1 MSARKRRLSGA
12 DHSFAEEEANGGYLH
27 ESGSVYDEDNDGA
40 QSSRSSALPADCLDS
55 TIKLFVT
62 HTEPNYSMPWQMR
75 RQTSSTSTGF
85 IIGGN
90 RILTNAHCVDNFA
103 VVKVKK
109 RDSAAKFV
117 AEVIAI
123 GRECDLALLTVED
136 KEFWK
141 GVKPIVLAER
151 LPTLQDVVT
160 VVGFPVGGDNLA
172 ITQGVVS
179 RIDMQEYVHGCCELL
194 AVQIDAAIN
203 PGNSGGPAFGS
214 SSGDAN
220 ECVGVAFQ
228 SLKDGQT
235 ENIGYIIPTE
245 VVNHFLTDVK
255 RQGRYSGFVELGL
268 ELQRC
273 ENPSLRRY
281 AGMQPKHSGLLV
293 KLVQPTSGAAAAD
306 VRRGDVVTHIDGTPL
321 ADDGT
326 VPFKAGGGR
335 ISFSYLL
342 SQRYVDETSTIRLLR
357 DGKELPPTKIHLHV
371 HSLLV
376 PEASSQRKLGLRC
389 PDLRLPSYLIVGGFV
404 FCTLCEPYLRSE
416 YGEDFDAKAP
426 IKLLDKW
433 QYGIRDSLDSQV
445 VVLSQVLAHASNVG
459 YEHLANQIVN
469 RVNGVQLVSLKH
481 LLEIVEANS
490 HSTLCFDL
498 EPHDEL
504 VVLESSKIDA
514 VNREC
519 LSQHSIPADRSAD
532 LLPAQN
538 GGASGSTNGAG
549 AGGKAARKQKQ
560 RR

>member
-1 MSARKRRLSGA
+1 MSARKRRHSGA

-281 AGMQPKHSGLLV
+281 AG
-293 KLVQPTSGAAAAD
+293 
-306 VRRGDVVTHIDGTPL
+306 
-321 ADDGT
+321 
-326 VPFKAGGGR
+326 
-335 ISFSYLL
+335 
-342 SQRYVDETSTIRLLR
+342 
-357 DGKELPPTKIHLHV
+357 
-371 HSLLV
+371 
-376 PEASSQRKLGLRC
+376 
-389 PDLRLPSYLIVGGFV
+389 
-404 FCTLCEPYLRSE
+404 
-416 YGEDFDAKAP
+416 
-426 IKLLDKW
+426 
-433 QYGIRDSLDSQV
+433 
-445 VVLSQVLAHASNVG
+445 
-459 YEHLANQIVN
+459 
-469 RVNGVQLVSLKH
+469 
-481 LLEIVEANS
+481 
-490 HSTLCFDL
+490 
-498 EPHDEL
+498 
-504 VVLESSKIDA
+504 
-514 VNREC
+514 
-519 LSQHSIPADRSAD
+519 
-532 LLPAQN
+532 
-538 GGASGSTNGAG
+538 
-549 AGGKAARKQKQ
+549 
-560 RR
+560 